1 MRRNLI
7 LQQLLFDKVTIIGF
21 CLLACL
27 TSCGKKGCREDEG
40 SRPASYPLRVIRLED
55 SLQKLKNPGETRNLL
70 LRHPLFSEKYL
81 HWSGFP
87 HDSMLVNDVWNIAKS
102 HFNDTLRM
110 DVKKEFPDLSWL
122 QQDLESFFD
131 HARYYYPEIPNPAV
145 YTITAGYGVDME
157 VKDSVI
163 VLGLEYFL
171 SDSSHYIP
179 RDPFSGIVIPAYIRK
194 RLKKRYMVPSIAMV
208 VADHYCQTDMLDNSM
223 LGEMLKWGRIY
234 YFMER
239 TMPCLRDSLIAGYSE
254 KELDDVSQNL
264 KTIWAHFS
272 EKKLFFS
279 TDLFL
284 IRKYCDERPNVLEI
298 GDNCPG
304 RIGRWLG
311 WQIVRKWAESRKIS
325 LQQVMAE
332 KDARK
337 IFNES
342 GFRP

>member
-1 MRRNLI
+1 MRKNGFFLNA
-7 LQQLLFDKVTIIGF
+7 TIIGYCF
-21 CLLACL
+21 LVWFS
-27 TSCGKKGCREDEG
+27 SCGKKDCRPDEG
-40 SRPASYPLRVIRLED
+40 SQSSPSPLQIIRLED
-55 SLQKLKNPGETRNLL
+55 SLKALQNQNDARKLLE
-70 LRHPLFSEKYL
+70 RHPLFSEKYL
-81 HWSGFP
+81 RWSAYP
-87 HDSMLVNDVWNIAKS
+87 HDSMLVNDVWNIAIS
-102 HFNDTLRM
+102 PFNDTLRM
-110 DVKKEFPDLSWL
+110 DVKKEFQDLSWL
-122 QQDLESFFD
+122 QGDLQNFFD
-131 HARYYYPEIPNPAV
+131 HARHFYPEIPNPMV
-145 YTITAGYGVDME
+145 YTLTAGYGVDME

-171 SDSSHYIP
+171 SDSSHFIP
-179 RDPFSGIVIPAYIRK
+179 RDPVSGVVIPAYIRK
-194 RLKKRYMVPSIAMV
+194 RLKKRFLLPSIAMV
-208 VADHYCQTDMLDNSM
+208 VADRYCQTDLLDNTM

-239 TMPCLRDSLIAGYSE
+239 TMPCMPDSLIAGYSE
-254 KELDDVSQNL
+254 KEMDEVNTNL
-264 KTIWAHFS
+264 KTIWAHYS
-272 EKKLFFS
+272 EKKLFFN

-311 WQIVRKWAESRKIS
+311 WQIVRSWADNKKMP
-325 LQQVMAE
+325 LQKVMAE